1 MLDLY
6 TFQPAGAS
14 LRNCLN
20 VSSEI
25 PSPAL
30 AEAELAAVSEV
41 VAALLFADAVVSLA
55 TALYV
60 GHIEAYIWM
69 LICALTFQLIVR
81 SGHEY

>member
-41 VAALLFADAVVSLA
+41 VAALLFADALVSLA
-55 TALYV
+55 TALHV
-60 GHIEAYIWM
+60 GHMHAYI
-69 LICALTFQLIVR
+69 V
-81 SGHEY
+81 